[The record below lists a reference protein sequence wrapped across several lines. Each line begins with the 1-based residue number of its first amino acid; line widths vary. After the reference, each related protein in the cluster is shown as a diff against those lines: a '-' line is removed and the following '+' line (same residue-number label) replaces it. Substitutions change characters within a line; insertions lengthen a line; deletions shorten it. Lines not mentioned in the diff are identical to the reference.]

1 MPLANYGLVTG
12 TLIDHGPRSVGN
24 PHYIL
29 VVQSKRSRY
38 RIAINIESAESSG
51 SVLPE
56 LEYRIINDMNKGRA
70 AAEHAF
76 ALKAHDP
83 RLPTLDYVRNG
94 AITMKK
100 FRALARGIHPG
111 KNAFHKTLFAAVAR
125 SLGTGY
131 SSRYAQGRTTPA
143 SLRFASFG
151 FTGLENIHMNQGNYA
166 HLPRVRNASSRTHSR
181 QANCLNDSCG

>member
-56 LEYRIINDMNKGRA
+56 LEYRIINDMNTEGRKAKAFAARIKGRA

-76 ALKAHDP
+76 TLKAHDP
-83 RLPTLDYVRNG
+83 RLPTLDYVRDG

-100 FRALARGIHPG
+100 FRTLARGIHPG
-111 KNAFHKTLFAAVAR
+111 KNAFHKTLFACGSPIGERQRVFHRSAR
-125 SLGTGY
+125 NRIFEPLCPREDYTSLVTFCVIWLHR
-131 SSRYAQGRTTPA
+131 S
-143 SLRFASFG
+143 
-151 FTGLENIHMNQGNYA
+151 
-166 HLPRVRNASSRTHSR
+166 
-181 QANCLNDSCG
+181 